1 MIKNLKI
8 LSIIFI
14 FIVSMAF
21 ISKTFAVDMDI
32 NETDTQNT
40 SNSTSNTNNSSN
52 SNTTNISNRE
62 IIELSDTYV
71 NVGKELNINPSN
83 VDKYL
88 WEVGN
93 SYCNKKSCEECPLNN
108 ICAKQNNLINM

>member
-1 MIKNLKI
+1 MDDNQ
-8 LSIIFI
+8 FG
-14 FIVSMAF
+14 IV
-21 ISKTFAVDMDI
+21 
-32 NETDTQNT
+32 
-40 SNSTSNTNNSSN
+40 
-52 SNTTNISNRE
+52 NTTNISNKD

-93 SYCNKKSCEECPLNN
+93 SYCNKKVVKNVH
-108 ICAKQNNLINM
+108 